1 MNMARN
7 ENKELTKWGWAVDD
21 VGARCAPVRRECG
34 RVRARTGPYAY
45 TSPTAKVAKKW
56 QKGGESSKLTKSSGK
71 TGVELGF
78 VQLEGHLR

>member
-1 MNMARN
+1 M
-7 ENKELTKWGWAVDD
+7 WVP
-21 VGARCAPVRRECG
+21 GARPYVGNAGAYG

>member
-1 MNMARN
+1 MGLGGR
-7 ENKELTKWGWAVDD
+7 
-21 VGARCAPVRRECG
+21 RCGRPVRG
-34 RVRARTGPYAY
+34 NAGAYGAY